1 MVPGRSEVPRARRC
15 QAPDRRGGVACP
27 EPAPRRGIGDGMESP
42 VREEHLDLSQLT
54 DLERRV
60 LTLRFGL
67 ADGQRRTLDEVA
79 AAVGISRERVRA
91 TESEALRKIRRAE
104 P

>member
-1 MVPGRSEVPRARRC
+1 
-15 QAPDRRGGVACP
+15 
-27 EPAPRRGIGDGMESP
+27 MESP

-54 DLERRV
+54 DLKRRV

-79 AAVGISRERVRA
+79 AALGISRERVRA

>member
-1 MVPGRSEVPRARRC
+1 
-15 QAPDRRGGVACP
+15 
-27 EPAPRRGIGDGMESP
+27 MESP